1 MEMTLGTAPRD
12 LAEPGPAAAR
22 IVRTTGRDGAALVH
36 VAEMRAWKRRPQDPP
51 DPHRLVEFV
60 DALDPR
66 YPRDEKW
73 VVIVSTQFGCPVGC
87 AMCETGRWYRG
98 NLTAEEVLWQVDRV
112 VLARHPDGRVP
123 TRKFKVQFAR
133 MGEPSLNPKTL
144 RALRLL
150 RVRYDAPGLI
160 ACVTTVAPARA
171 AAFFEDLAR
180 LKRDLYPGGAF
191 QLQVSINT
199 TDDALR
205 DRLMPVR
212 RWTLAEIADYG
223 EAFFEPGDRKVV
235 LNFALAEGWPVD
247 VDRVASLFDPAR
259 FVVKV
264 TPLNPTARAER
275 EGLRTVLAPDRES
288 ACDDLAA
295 AFRAH
300 GFDAIISIG
309 SAEELAIRSNCG
321 QAVMV
326 GFAGEGAV
334 TGEPGAC

>member
-1 MEMTLGTAPRD
+1 MEMRIETASRGD
-12 LAEPGPAAAR
+12 ADPGPVAAR

-36 VAEMRAWKRRPQDPP
+36 VAEMRVGKTRPQDPP
-51 DPHRLVEFV
+51 DPRRLVEFV

-87 AMCETGRWYRG
+87 AMCETGRWYAG
-98 NLTAEEVLWQVDRV
+98 NLTADEVLWQVDRV
-112 VLARHPDGRVP
+112 VLARRPDGRVP
-123 TRKFKVQFAR
+123 TRKFKVQLAR
-133 MGEPSLNPKTL
+133 MGEPSLNPATL
-144 RALRLL
+144 QALRLL
-150 RVRYDAPGLI
+150 RTRYDAPGLL

-171 AAFFEDLAR
+171 ASYFEALAR
-180 LKRDLYPGGAF
+180 LKRDLYPRGAF

-205 DRLMPVR
+205 DRLMPIR
-212 RWTLAEIADYG
+212 RWSLAEIARYG
-223 EAFFEPGDRKVV
+223 ERFHDAGDRKVV

-275 EGLRTVLAPDRES
+275 AGLRTVLAPDRES

-295 AFRAH
+295 AFRAR
-300 GFDAIISIG
+300 GFDTIISIG
-309 SAEELAIRSNCG
+309 SAEELAIRSSCG

-326 GFAGEGAV
+326 GFAGDGAV
-334 TGEPGAC
+334 T